1 MRKQW
6 KEGCDM
12 RYGFIFP
19 GGDACTLAELSHEAE
34 AAGWDGVFIPDCID
48 IDNGNSA
55 LPAGF
60 DPWVTLA
67 AMAMRTERVRLGA
80 IVTPLSRRRPW
91 KLAREAMT
99 LDHLSHG
106 RLIVAV
112 GLGALDDGAFGKVG
126 EATDLK
132 VRAEMLDEG
141 LAILAGLWS
150 GQPFDFQGTHY
161 HIDTMTFLPPV
172 QSPRIPIWVVG
183 AWPRT
188 KSMRR
193 ALRWDGILP
202 QKSGTPDAAMTPADI
217 AAMRAFIDA
226 ERGDM
231 TPYDI
236 IAEGETPGDDPNGA
250 AAIVWPLAEAGA
262 TWWMETRWFGPV
274 GPEAVRAR
282 LRQGPPRIAENT
294 PTAINPI
301 ARGAQA

>member
-1 MRKQW
+1 
-6 KEGCDM
+6 M

-19 GGDACTLAELSHEAE
+19 GGDARTLAELSHEAE
-34 AAGWDGVFIPDCID
+34 EAGWDGVFIPDCID

-55 LPAGF
+55 LPTGS

-91 KLAREAMT
+91 KLAHETMT
-99 LDHLSHG
+99 LDHLSNG

-141 LAILAGLWS
+141 LTILAGLWS
-150 GQPFDFQGTHY
+150 GQPFTFHGAHY
-161 HIDTMTFLPPV
+161 RVDAMRLPTPV

-183 AWPRT
+183 AWPRM

-202 QKSGTPDAAMTPADI
+202 QKSGASDGAMTPADI
-217 AAMRAFIDA
+217 AAMRAFIA
-226 ERGDM
+226 SERGDAAA
-231 TPYDI
+231 YDI
-236 IAEGETPGDDPNGA
+236 ITEGETPGDDREAA
-250 AAIVWPLAEAGA
+250 AAIVRPLAEAGA
-262 TWWMETRWFGPV
+262 TWWMETRWFGQL
-274 GPEAVRAR
+274 GPEEIRAR
-282 LRQGPPRIAENT
+282 IRQGPPRVD
-294 PTAINPI
+294 
-301 ARGAQA
+301 

>member
-1 MRKQW
+1 
-6 KEGCDM
+6 M

-19 GGDACTLAELSHEAE
+19 GGDARTLAELAHEAE
-34 AAGWDGVFIPDCID
+34 EAGWDGTFVPDCID
-48 IDNGNSA
+48 IENGNSA

-60 DPWVTLA
+60 DPWVMLA

-99 LDHLSHG
+99 LDHLSGG
-106 RLIVAV
+106 RLIIAV

-150 GQPFDFQGTHY
+150 GQPFSFHGAHYRVDAMQFQ
-161 HIDTMTFLPPV
+161 PPV
-172 QSPRIPIWVVG
+172 QSPRIPVWVVG
-183 AWPRT
+183 VWPRM

-193 ALRWDGILP
+193 ALRWDGIVP
-202 QKSGTPDAAMTPADI
+202 QKSGAAGAVMTPGDI
-217 AAMRAFIDA
+217 ATMRAFVAA
-226 ERGDM
+226 ERGDT

-236 IAEGETPGDDPNGA
+236 IAEGETPGDDPDGA
-250 AAIVWPLAEAGA
+250 SAIVRPLAEAGA
-262 TWWMETRWFGPV
+262 TWWMETRWFGQL
-274 GPEAVRAR
+274 GPEEIRTR
-282 LRQGPPRIAENT
+282 LRQGPPRRGKVLI
-294 PTAINPI
+294 AINPI
-301 ARGAQA
+301 A

>member
-1 MRKQW
+1 
-6 KEGCDM
+6 M

-19 GGDACTLAELSHEAE
+19 GGDARTLAELAHEAE
-34 AAGWDGVFIPDCID
+34 EAGWDGVFVPDCID
-48 IDNGNSA
+48 IDNGNRA

-60 DPWVTLA
+60 DPWVILA
-67 AMAMRTERVRLGA
+67 AMAMRTEHMRLGA

-99 LDHLSHG
+99 LDHLSNG

-132 VRAEMLDEG
+132 IRAEMLDEG

-150 GQPFDFQGTHY
+150 GQPFNFHGAHYRVDGMQFQ
-161 HIDTMTFLPPV
+161 PSV
-172 QSPRIPIWVVG
+172 QTPRIPIWAVG
-183 AWPRT
+183 VWPRM

-202 QKSGTPDAAMTPADI
+202 QKSSAAGGAMTPADI
-217 AAMRAFIDA
+217 AEMRAFIA
-226 ERGDM
+226 TERGDT

-236 IAEGETPGDDPNGA
+236 IAEGETLGDDREAA
-250 AAIVWPLAEAGA
+250 AAIVRPLAEAGA
-262 TWWMETRWFGPV
+262 TWWMETRWFGPL
-274 GPEAVRAR
+274 GPEEIRAR
-282 LRQGPPRIAENT
+282 LRQGPPRAAEKS
-294 PTAINPI
+294 
-301 ARGAQA
+301 